1 MSKIKKVIALAD
13 LPVRFISELE
23 YQLRDLLYAADRGS
37 LDDLEHFLTQK
48 SFALAFIPR
57 SSFYSKDEFYVID
70 LEDPNLVDYDLT
82 DPKDL
87 LNDDC
92 HSFTYKDYQELF
104 SGNVLIQSIR
114 EMITELL
121 EFPVDLSVFGE
132 VSING

>member
-13 LPVRFISELE
+13 LPMRFISELE
-23 YQLRDLLYAADRGS
+23 YQLRDLLYAADHGS

-48 SFALAFIPR
+48 SFAIAFVQK
-57 SSFYSKDEFYVID
+57 SSYYSKDDFFIID
-70 LEDPNLVDYDLT
+70 LEDPYLDDYDLT
-82 DPKDL
+82 DPENL

-92 HSFTYKDYQELF
+92 HSFTYKDYQKLF
-104 SGNVLIQSIR
+104 SSNVLINSIR

-121 EFPVDLSVFGE
+121 EFPVDLSVFGD